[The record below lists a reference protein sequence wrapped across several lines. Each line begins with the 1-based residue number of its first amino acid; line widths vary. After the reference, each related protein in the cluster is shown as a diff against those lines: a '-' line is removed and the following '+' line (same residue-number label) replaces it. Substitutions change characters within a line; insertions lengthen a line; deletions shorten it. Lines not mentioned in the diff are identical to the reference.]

1 MHARIRAYWAAW
13 SALARVLRRWDD
25 YTRAPS
31 DRTAAAL
38 RAALHR
44 YCEAKAAAERAS
56 Q

>member
-1 MHARIRAYWAAW
+1 MYARIRSYWAAW
-13 SALARVLRRWDD
+13 SALARLLRRWDD
-25 YTRAPS
+25 HTRAPS

-44 YCEAKAAAERAS
+44 YLQAKAAAESAS

>member
-1 MHARIRAYWAAW
+1 MQTRLKAYWAAW
-13 SALARVLRRWDD
+13 SALARLLRRWDD
-25 YTRAPS
+25 HTRAPS

-44 YCEAKAAAERAS
+44 YRAAKAAAERAS